1 MPHLSSQRPSF
12 AFCLTAAEGKSM
24 TPKIQVHLILDLK
37 KFDKKIKFKPTTNR
51 PLTDP
56 SQPFF
61 RLGWCG
67 TYSIGQPTDFHSIR
81 RSGGI
86 LVLFCYRKRTR
97 PSAAMSG
104 KIINIPWILFLL
116 KAKRNKSLFFPIR
129 QPAHT
134 NRTQKPK
141 AQGLRFTEG

>member
-1 MPHLSSQRPSF
+1 L
-12 AFCLTAAEGKSM
+12 
-24 TPKIQVHLILDLK
+24 PKIPVHLILDLK

-61 RLGWCG
+61 RIGWCG
-67 TYSIGQPTDFHSIR
+67 SDNPGLRRTFHSIR

-97 PSAAMSG
+97 LSAAMSG
-104 KIINIPWILFLL
+104 KNILGGWWVTPTTGKFDFLPL
-116 KAKRNKSLFFPIR
+116 AMRY
-129 QPAHT
+129 
-134 NRTQKPK
+134 
-141 AQGLRFTEG
+141 